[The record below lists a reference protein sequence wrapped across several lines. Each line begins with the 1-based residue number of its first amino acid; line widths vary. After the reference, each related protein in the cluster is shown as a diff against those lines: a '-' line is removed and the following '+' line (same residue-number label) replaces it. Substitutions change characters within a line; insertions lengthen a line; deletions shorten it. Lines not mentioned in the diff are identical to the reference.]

1 MNEVDYKENIKIE
14 NMIYEIR
21 GKQVMLDR
29 DLAKLYQIETRVLN
43 QRVKRN
49 IERFPTS
56 FCFQMTENEF
66 LNWKSQIVM
75 SNNDKIGL
83 RRAPYVFAEQG
94 VAMLSAIINNDI
106 AVEVSIRII
115 DAFVTMRKY
124 ISSNILEQQYI
135 NNQVLKNTEDIRLLQ
150 ESFKQFD
157 KSKTLNEIFFE
168 GQIYDAYSLLLD
180 IFSMA
185 NKEIIII
192 DNFIDKSLLDILRKI
207 DKKIIIITNK
217 YNNDD
222 YSKYKIQYKNITLKI
237 NNKIHD
243 RFIIIDRLELYHCG
257 ASLKDLGKKCFA
269 INKIDNKDWINEL
282 LVLIKN

>member
-1 MNEVDYKENIKIE
+1 
-14 NMIYEIR
+14 
-21 GKQVMLDR
+21 
-29 DLAKLYQIETRVLN
+29 
-43 QRVKRN
+43 
-49 IERFPTS
+49 
-56 FCFQMTENEF
+56 
-66 LNWKSQIVM
+66 M

-83 RRAPYVFAEQG
+83 RRAPYVFTEQG

-115 DAFVTMRKY
+115 DAFVSMRKY
-124 ISSNILEQQYI
+124 ISSNLLEQQYI
-135 NNQVLKNTEDIRLLQ
+135 NNRVLKNTEDIRLLQ

-257 ASLKDLGKKCFA
+257 ASLKDLGRKCFA

>member
-1 MNEVDYKENIKIE
+1 
-14 NMIYEIR
+14 
-21 GKQVMLDR
+21 
-29 DLAKLYQIETRVLN
+29 
-43 QRVKRN
+43 
-49 IERFPTS
+49 
-56 FCFQMTENEF
+56 
-66 LNWKSQIVM
+66 M

-83 RRAPYVFAEQG
+83 RRAPYVFTEQG

-115 DAFVTMRKY
+115 DAFVSMRRY
-124 ISSNILEQQYI
+124 ISSNLLEQQYI

-257 ASLKDLGKKCFA
+257 ASLKDLGRKCFA